1 MAKPPCKNKNT
12 RPRKRDEC
20 DSAIVVPPSFGRQ
33 SAPRQAS
40 NKAPANNAAT
50 RPGLLHS
57 AGRLRDELSMRTAA
71 SAYTHRRLSA
81 PVESASYSLHSLLGE
96 RIVWYYYRQG
106 AEKCQAPWILYS
118 SIRLLSDSGGLYF
131 LHKDRVLHPCPAG
144 IADTE
149 HQADSQIQV
158 ATELPPA
165 LKKGRVIPI
174 TGTSRRVIPILI
186 MDWNPISAIIPVHSS
201 IPSRSLA
208 VPHPA

>member
-1 MAKPPCKNKNT
+1 MTRFGHWRSGRWICSKGRYFWNDGFIAKPPCKNKNT

-57 AGRLRDELSMRTAA
+57 AGRRRDELSMRTAA

-118 SIRLLSDSGGLYF
+118 SIRLLSDSGGLI
-131 LHKDRVLHPCPAG
+131 LS
-144 IADTE
+144 
-149 HQADSQIQV
+149 SQRSCSAPV
-158 ATELPPA
+158 S
-165 LKKGRVIPI
+165 GWN
-174 TGTSRRVIPILI
+174 SR
-186 MDWNPISAIIPVHSS
+186 H
-201 IPSRSLA
+201 
-208 VPHPA
+208 